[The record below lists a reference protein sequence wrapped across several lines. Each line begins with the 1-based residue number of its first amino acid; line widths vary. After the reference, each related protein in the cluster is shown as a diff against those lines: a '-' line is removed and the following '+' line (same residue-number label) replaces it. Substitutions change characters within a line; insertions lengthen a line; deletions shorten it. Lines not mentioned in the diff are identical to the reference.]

1 MTPEERTLITGLFD
15 RLRTAETNAPAKD
28 REAEELIR
36 QLTAQSPGAP
46 YLLTQTLLVQEHAL
60 TNAQTRIQTL
70 ERQVAQ
76 AQQQGSSASSGGG
89 SFLSG
94 LFGHHST
101 PPAAPPQQMPPPM
114 PVQSQAPPPYP
125 STVNMAPSSGGG
137 FLRNAL
143 TTAAGVA
150 GGAML
155 FQGIEN
161 LLGHNAGPF
170 GSGLGNSGG
179 FLNTGGGPREV
190 VNNYYNDSPSGGHEH
205 GGGGAGGGDYD
216 NGGNIPAG
224 AADQPAHPGY
234 EDARFDDTNF
244 DKSNPFDQPAN
255 DNSFFNTA
263 PDNSSLDQPVTD
275 NSFFN
280 AGTDNSSLDNN
291 YDPGNTDAS
300 SSDFGGG
307 GDFAGGDSSDSG
319 DSGAA

>member
-1 MTPEERTLITGLFD
+1 MTPEECTLITGLFD
-15 RLRTAETNAPAKD
+15 RLRTADANAPAKD

-36 QLTAQSPGAP
+36 QLTAQAPSAP

-60 TNAQTRIQTL
+60 TNAQTRIQAL

-76 AQQQGSSASSGGG
+76 AQQQAPAASSGG

-101 PPAAPPQQMPPPM
+101 PPPAVPPQQTPPPM
-114 PVQSQAPPPYP
+114 PIQSQTPPPYP

-179 FLNTGGGPREV
+179 FMNSGPREV
-190 VNNYYNDSPSGGHEH
+190 VNNYYNDAPSGGHEH
-205 GGGGAGGGDYD
+205 SGGGAGAGDYD
-216 NGGNIPAG
+216 SGGNIPAG

-234 EDARFDDTNF
+234 EDARFDDSNF

-255 DNSFFNTA
+255 DSSFLGTA
-263 PDNSSLDQPVTD
+263 PDNSSFDQPTTD
-275 NSFFN
+275 SSFFN

-291 YDPGNTDAS
+291 YDLGNTDAS

-307 GDFAGGDSSDSG
+307 GDFAGSDNSDNG